1 MGVYPCKHCGA
12 LFVSVNMTQ
21 QAHAVGCP
29 YANGGEGEMGD
40 YKSRLEAEL
49 SAVKK
54 IGLAMEPLDLA
65 TRERLAAWVAESY
78 GSKVMAAAAA
88 EHKAKVT

>member
-78 GSKVMAAAAA
+78 GAKVA
-88 EHKAKVT
+88 EHKAKAT